1 MNKNA
6 AEAVDAVKGFLNR
19 AFRDHVSAYAAQAAY
34 FIILS
39 FYSII
44 LFCAYV
50 QNVLPVC
57 IYVLH
62 MHSWCLWRPLRG
74 EGIPLGLES

>member
-39 FYSII
+39 FIPFI
-44 LFCAYV
+44 LFRSEERRV
-50 QNVLPVC
+50 GKE
-57 IYVLH
+57 
-62 MHSWCLWRPLRG
+62 CL
-74 EGIPLGLES
+74 